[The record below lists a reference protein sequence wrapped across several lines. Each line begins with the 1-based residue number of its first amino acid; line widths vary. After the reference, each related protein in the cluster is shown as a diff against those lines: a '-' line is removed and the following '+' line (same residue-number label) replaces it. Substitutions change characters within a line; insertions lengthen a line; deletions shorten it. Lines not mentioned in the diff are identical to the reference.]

1 MARFLIAWLA
11 LITAPLVH
19 SAEDRGTPP
28 AMLPN
33 AQQAGDPQA
42 PVPATTYRSAFRG
55 YRTPAEDVVISWRD
69 ANDLVGRIGGWRVYA
84 REAQEPASRDQTP
97 TAPTPDKRKE

>member
-55 YRTPAEDVVISWRD
+55 YRTPAEDVVTSWRD

>member
-19 SAEDRGTPP
+19 SAEGRGKQS
-28 AMLPN
+28 AMSPN

-42 PVPATTYRSAFRG
+42 AVPATTYRSAFHG
-55 YRTPAEDVVISWRD
+55 YRTPAEDVVTPWRD

-84 REAQEPASRDQTP
+84 REAQEPTSRDQTP
-97 TAPTPDKRKE
+97 AALTPHKRKE